1 MLDHGSNIYNFLA
14 YMNIPLSEEEIS
26 LVYKANNV
34 NYERSLLYH
43 DFLESLF
50 TLIYDTYLGEE
61 FINGEQEIKHFNWCL
76 KKVVDNFKKEQINFK
91 LKKDFTDIGLSYV
104 KEIFYDEK
112 NKEIGGDKM
121 IKFWNHVFKY
131 DGLKTRSDL
140 DAFIEMYKILDYS
153 LLSK

>member
-1 MLDHGSNIYNFLA
+1 MSDLNSNIHNFLA
-14 YMNIPLSEEEIS
+14 YMNMPLNEEEIN
-26 LVYKANNV
+26 LIYRANNV
-34 NYERSLLYH
+34 NYERCQIYY

-50 TLIYDTYLGEE
+50 SLIYETYLGEE
-61 FINGEQEIKHFNWCL
+61 YINGEQELKHFNWCL
-76 KKVVDNFKKEQINFK
+76 NKVIENFKKENIHFKVKKNFK
-91 LKKDFTDIGLSYV
+91 DMTFSYV

-112 NKEIGGDKM
+112 NKDVYGDRM

-131 DGLKTRSDL
+131 DGIKSKSDL